1 VIDKGVSVMT
11 SPYQPQP
18 AVPQH
23 LQPHLL
29 LRPGQPVHVNRRASW
44 LNATVTGVGSGT
56 VGVHYQSIGAGTP
69 HADAVQPWA
78 VRPADG
84 AQLRAARQIAAGDQI
99 IFGTRIRTVAAPP
112 VDDPSGWLA
121 LSFTDGGQRAL
132 VMPGAVLRLVDD
144 TPQVTVN
151 GHPLATM
158 LTSMAGY
165 GRG

>member
-1 VIDKGVSVMT
+1 MT
-11 SPYQPQP
+11 NLHQPQP
-18 AVPQH
+18 VAPPPH

-44 LNATVTGVGSGT
+44 LNATVTCVGSRT
-56 VGVHYQSIGAGTP
+56 VGVRYQSTGAGAP
-69 HADAVQPWA
+69 LADAVAPWA

-84 AQLRAARQIAAGDQI
+84 AQLRAARQITAGDQI

-112 VDDPSGWLA
+112 VDDRCGWLA
-121 LSFTDGGQRAL
+121 LSFTDGDQRAL

-144 TPQVTVN
+144 TPQVTIN
-151 GHPLATM
+151 GQPLTTM

>member
-1 VIDKGVSVMT
+1 MT
-11 SPYQPQP
+11 ILHQPQP
-18 AVPQH
+18 VAPPQH

-29 LRPGQPVHVNRRASW
+29 LRPGQPVHVNHRASW
-44 LNATVTGVGSGT
+44 LNATVTSVGSRT
-56 VGVHYQSIGAGTP
+56 VGVRYQSTAVMVP
-69 HADAVQPWA
+69 LADAVLPWA

-84 AQLRAARQIAAGDQI
+84 AQLRAARQITAGDQI

-112 VDDPSGWLA
+112 VEGRDGWLA
-121 LSFTDGGQRAL
+121 VTFTDGGQAAP

-151 GHPLATM
+151 GQPLATM
-158 LTSMAGY
+158 LTSMGGY

>member
-1 VIDKGVSVMT
+1 MT

-29 LRPGQPVHVNRRASW
+29 LRPGQSVHVNRRASW
-44 LNATVTGVGSGT
+44 LHATVTCVGSRT
-56 VGVHYQSIGAGTP
+56 VGVHYQSTGAGAP
-69 HADAVQPWA
+69 IAVAPWA

-84 AQLRAARQIAAGDQI
+84 AQLRAARQITAGDQI
-99 IFGTRIRTVAAPP
+99 IFATRIRTVAAPP
-112 VDDPSGWLA
+112 VDDRSGWLA
-121 LSFTDGGQRAL
+121 LSFTDGDQRAL
-132 VMPGAVLRLVDD
+132 VMPGAVLRLLDD
-144 TPQVTVN
+144 TPRVTIN
-151 GHPLATM
+151 GQPLTTT

>member
-1 VIDKGVSVMT
+1 MT
-11 SPYQPQP
+11 STFQPQT

-44 LNATVTGVGSGT
+44 LPATVTRVGSRT
-56 VGVHYQSIGAGTP
+56 VGVRYRNPAVSALL
-69 HADAVQPWA
+69 ADAVAPWV

-84 AQLRAARQIAAGDQI
+84 AQLRAARLITAGDQI

-112 VDDPSGWLA
+112 VDDRSGWLA
-121 LSFTDGGQRAL
+121 LSFTDGDQRAL

-151 GHPLATM
+151 GRPLTAM